1 METCG
6 SKSISSFTYLLSLWP
21 NVLFLKTVSLIP
33 QSPCDADAVLLV
45 LSPASYQ
52 VEPRSLVRILWS
64 KTNTY
69 NFA

>member
-21 NVLFLKTVSLIP
+21 NVLFLKIVSLIL
-33 QSPCDADAVLLV
+33 QSPCDADAMLLV
-45 LSPASYQ
+45 LSPVSYQ
-52 VEPRSLVRILWS
+52 VEPRSLVHLVWS